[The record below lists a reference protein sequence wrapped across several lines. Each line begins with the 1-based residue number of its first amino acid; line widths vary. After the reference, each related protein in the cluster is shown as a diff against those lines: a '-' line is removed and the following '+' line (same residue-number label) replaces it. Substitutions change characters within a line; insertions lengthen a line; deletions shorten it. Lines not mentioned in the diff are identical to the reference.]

1 MNQRQIIMNFSVPPS
16 IEDIEV
22 LASNALQTLPEE
34 LVEFCDTLAIR
45 VEDIPDEALEGELS
59 LEDPYELISLF
70 RSGKQI
76 SPGVESKTANDE
88 DVLLLF
94 RRPFL
99 DMWCETGED
108 LSILVRQILIEEL
121 GQNFDFSEDEI
132 DEMSQRHHQ
141 GSL

>member
-1 MNQRQIIMNFSVPPS
+1 MNFSVPPS

>member
-1 MNQRQIIMNFSVPPS
+1 MNQQQIIMNFSVPPG
-16 IEDIEV
+16 IEDIEA
-22 LASNALQTLPEE
+22 LASNALQSLPEE
-34 LVEFCDTLAIR
+34 LMELCDALAIR
-45 VEDIPDEALEGELS
+45 VEEVPDEALESELK
-59 LEDPYELISLF
+59 LEDPYELIALF

-88 DVLLLF
+88 DVLILF

-108 LSILVRQILIEEL
+108 LNILVRQIMIEEL

-132 DEMSQRHHQ
+132 DEMSQRYNQ
-141 GSL
+141 GAF

>member
-1 MNQRQIIMNFSVPPS
+1 MNQRQIIMNFTAPPS
-16 IEDIEV
+16 IDDIEA

-34 LVEFCDTLAIR
+34 LTGLCDALAIR
-45 VEDIPDEALEGELS
+45 VEEVPDEALESELK
-59 LEDPYELISLF
+59 LEDPYELIALF

-88 DVLLLF
+88 DVLILF

-108 LSILVRQILIEEL
+108 LNILVRQILIEEL

-141 GSL
+141 GAL